1 MKLNIR
7 NKLLL
12 AFAAV
17 LVLTGIVG
25 VFGILSANSIKSD
38 TDGLY
43 QNDLQGIIVANDLE
57 KNIVSIDAAV
67 SNAIIDQAGSTE
79 FSQRVQQES
88 DARATIDADMKVLNQ
103 DASSQDQA
111 YLAQIDAHATDYANV
126 VEGAL
131 QLAQTDQDNQ
141 AVELLATAEADASV
155 IQENAAQLVQAKE
168 TQADLSYQE
177 AGQTYG
183 QARME
188 ILGVLAA
195 AILLGLGIAFFLS
208 RSLSNG
214 ARVVAATAR
223 QISQTDLPSLAG
235 AMQAMSQGDLTQSF
249 SLQAEALTYHSSDE
263 IGDLALAFNAM
274 IAKLQET
281 GSAYGQMNADLREV
295 VADIVNVSEK
305 MAEGDLKVEP
315 NGDYKGE
322 FSRIRTAL
330 SAAIEGLNNTLQQVD
345 SVVTQVGQATEQ
357 VQASSQDLAANAQEQ
372 SASVEEVASNLEE
385 SDSQVKAS
393 AENASFANQLASQTS
408 TLASVGLEKMKTMT
422 TAMDS
427 ISRSSQEIA
436 KIIKVIDEIAF
447 QTNLLALNAAVE
459 AARAGQHGRGFAVV
473 AQEVR
478 NLAERSA
485 KAAHS
490 TAELIEDSNRRVQ
503 EGVSISA
510 ETSTS
515 LGEIVQNVV
524 KVKDLVAEIAA
535 ASEEQSKALGQI
547 NIAMSQV
554 SQGTQSNSSQ
564 SEELASTADELGGL
578 ADRLRE
584 EVARFQLRAGQAA
597 NLTAQAIRPAAE
609 TPNKQPARS
618 AKPKGGNGSR
628 RLAPASIDRDERG
641 YADF

>member
-1 MKLNIR
+1 MKLSGINPPVNIFNSIADEYIKECLEMKLNIR

-43 QNDLQGIIVANDLE
+43 QNDLQGIVVANDLE

-223 QISQTDLPSLAG
+223 QISQTDLPGLAG

-281 GSAYGQMNADLREV
+281 AAAYTQMN
-295 VADIVNVSEK
+295 
-305 MAEGDLKVEP
+305 
-315 NGDYKGE
+315 
-322 FSRIRTAL
+322 
-330 SAAIEGLNNTLQQVD
+330 EGLNDTLQQVD
-345 SVVTQVGQATEQ
+345 SVVVQVGQATEQ

-385 SDSQVKAS
+385 SNSQVKAS

-584 EVARFQLRAGQAA
+584 EVARFQLRAGQ
-597 NLTAQAIRPAAE
+597 TIRPGAE
-609 TPNKQPARS
+609 TSRKQPARS
-618 AKPKGGNGSR
+618 AKPKGGNGSN